1 MFGMSYESSAER
13 YLNTFLSMLSPNF
26 YNLTNF
32 APQMKAIAAAVV
44 KTNHALHCHAK
55 LDFGAT
61 RYVIVGS
68 NFVIK
73 IDKKLEEYFTSKYG
87 NNQSEYTFFKKYS
100 SVLPLCPCQMIY
112 KNDRSYLVMPKC
124 KKVGK
129 LRFENYF
136 DSNDFLG
143 YNLFDVHED
152 NIGLL
157 NKMPV
162 IIDYAANKEER

>member
-1 MFGMSYESSAER
+1 MSYETSAER
-13 YLNTFLSMLSPNF
+13 YLNTFLSMLPQNF
-26 YNLTNF
+26 YDLSKYTQ
-32 APQMKAIAAAVV
+32 QMNALGATVV
-44 KTNHALHCHAK
+44 KTNHALHCHSK

-73 IDKKLEEYFTSKYG
+73 IDKKSDEYFIPKYG
-87 NNQSEYTFFKKYS
+87 NNQSEFAFFKKYS
-100 SVLPLCPCQMIY
+100 TVLPLCPCQIIY
-112 KNDRSYLVMPKC
+112 KNNHSYLIMPKC

-129 LRFENYF
+129 LRLENYF
-136 DSNDFLG
+136 DSEDFLD
-143 YNLFDVHED
+143 YNLSDVHED

-157 NKMPV
+157 NKTPV

>member
-1 MFGMSYESSAER
+1 MSYGTSAER
-13 YLNTFLSMLSPNF
+13 YLNTFLSMLPQNF
-26 YNLTNF
+26 YDLSKYTQ
-32 APQMKAIAAAVV
+32 QMNALGAAVV

-73 IDKKLEEYFTSKYG
+73 IDKKSDEYFIPKYG
-87 NNQSEYTFFKKYS
+87 NNQSEFAFFKKYS
-100 SVLPLCPCQMIY
+100 SVLPLCPCQMIH
-112 KNDRSYLVMPKC
+112 KNDRSYLIMPKC

-129 LRFENYF
+129 LRLENYF
-136 DSNDFLG
+136 DSDDFLD
-143 YNLFDVHED
+143 YNLSDVHED

-157 NKMPV
+157 NKTPV

>member
-1 MFGMSYESSAER
+1 MSYESSAKR
-13 YLNTFLSMLSPNF
+13 YLNTFLSMLPQNF
-26 YNLTNF
+26 YEL
-32 APQMKAIAAAVV
+32 PKYVQQMNALGATVV

-73 IDKKLEEYFTSKYG
+73 IDKKSDEYFIPKYG
-87 NNQSEYTFFKKYS
+87 NNQSEFAFFKKYS
-100 SVLPLCPCQMIY
+100 SVLPLCPCQMIH
-112 KNDRSYLVMPKC
+112 KNDRSYLIMPKC

-129 LRFENYF
+129 LRLESYF
-136 DSNDFLG
+136 DSDDFLD
-143 YNLFDVHED
+143 YNLSDVHED

-157 NKMPV
+157 NKTPV

>member
-1 MFGMSYESSAER
+1 MSYETSAER
-13 YLNTFLSMLSPNF
+13 YLNTFLSMLPQNF
-26 YNLTNF
+26 YEL
-32 APQMKAIAAAVV
+32 PKYVQQMDALGAAVV

-73 IDKKLEEYFTSKYG
+73 IDKKSDEYFIPKYG
-87 NNQSEYTFFKKYS
+87 DNQSEFAFFKKYS
-100 SVLPLCPCQMIY
+100 TVLPLCPCQMIH
-112 KNDRSYLVMPKC
+112 KNGHSYLVMPKC

-136 DSNDFLG
+136 DSNDFLD
-143 YNLFDVHED
+143 YNLSDVHED

>member
-1 MFGMSYESSAER
+1 MSYETSAER
-13 YLNTFLSMLSPNF
+13 YLNTFLLMLPQNF
-26 YNLTNF
+26 YELPKYF
-32 APQMKAIAAAVV
+32 QQKDALGAAIL
-44 KTNHALHCHAK
+44 KTNYTLHCHAK

-73 IDKKLEEYFTSKYG
+73 IDKKSDEYFTPKYG
-87 NNQSEYTFFKKYS
+87 NNQSEYAFFKRYS

-112 KNDRSYLVMPKC
+112 KNNHSYLIMPKC

-129 LRFENYF
+129 LRFENCF
-136 DSNDFLG
+136 DSNDFLD
-143 YNLFDVHED
+143 YNLSDVHED

-157 NKMPV
+157 NKTPV

>member
-1 MFGMSYESSAER
+1 MSYKTSAER
-13 YLNTFLSMLSPNF
+13 YLNTFLSMLPKNF
-26 YNLTNF
+26 YELPKYF
-32 APQMKAIAAAVV
+32 QQKDALGAAIL
-44 KTNHALHCHAK
+44 KTNYTLHCHAK

-61 RYVIVGS
+61 RFVIVGS

-73 IDKKLEEYFTSKYG
+73 IDKKSAKYCITKYG

-100 SVLPLCPCQMIY
+100 TVLPLCPCQMIY
-112 KNDRSYLVMPKC
+112 KDDHSYLIMPKC

-129 LRFENYF
+129 LCLENYF
-136 DSNDFLG
+136 DSNDFLD
-143 YNLFDVHED
+143 YNLSDVHED

>member
-1 MFGMSYESSAER
+1 MSYEASAER
-13 YLNTFLSMLSPNF
+13 YLNTFLAMLPQNF
-26 YNLTNF
+26 YDLPKYVQQID
-32 APQMKAIAAAVV
+32 ALGAAVL
-44 KTNHALHCHAK
+44 KTNYTLHCHSK

-61 RYVIVGS
+61 RYVIIGS

-73 IDKKLEEYFTSKYG
+73 IDKKSNEYFTPKYG
-87 NNQSEYTFFKKYS
+87 NNQSEFAFFKKYS
-100 SVLPLCPCQMIY
+100 SVLPLCPCQMIH
-112 KNDRSYLVMPKC
+112 KNNHSYLIMPKC

-136 DSNDFLG
+136 DSNDFLD
-143 YNLFDVHED
+143 YNLFDVHEN

-157 NKMPV
+157 NKTPV

>member
-1 MFGMSYESSAER
+1 MGYEASAER
-13 YLNTFLSMLSPNF
+13 YLNIFLSMLPQNF
-26 YNLTNF
+26 YDL
-32 APQMKAIAAAVV
+32 PKYVQQMDALGAAVV

-61 RYVIVGS
+61 RYAIVGS

-73 IDKKLEEYFTSKYG
+73 IDKKSDEYFIPKYG
-87 NNQSEYTFFKKYS
+87 NNQSEFTFFKKYS
-100 SVLPLCPCQMIY
+100 SILPLCQMIY
-112 KNDRSYLVMPKC
+112 KNNHSYLIMPKC

-129 LRFENYF
+129 LRLENYF
-136 DSNDFLG
+136 DSNDFLD
-143 YNLFDVHED
+143 YDLSDVHED

-157 NKMPV
+157 NKTPV

>member
-1 MFGMSYESSAER
+1 MSYESSAER
-13 YLNTFLSMLSPNF
+13 YLNIFLSMLPQNF
-26 YNLTNF
+26 YDL
-32 APQMKAIAAAVV
+32 PKYIQQMSALGAAVI

-73 IDKKLEEYFTSKYG
+73 IDKKSDEYFIPKYG
-87 NNQSEYTFFKKYS
+87 NNQSEHAFFKKYS
-100 SVLPLCPCQMIY
+100 SVLPLCPCQMIH
-112 KNDRSYLVMPKC
+112 KNDHSYLIMPKC

-129 LRFENYF
+129 LRFGNCF
-136 DSNDFLG
+136 DSNDFLD
-143 YNLFDVHED
+143 YNLFDVHEN

-157 NKMPV
+157 NKTPV

>member
-1 MFGMSYESSAER
+1 MSYEASAER
-13 YLNTFLSMLSPNF
+13 YLNTFLAMLPQNF
-26 YNLTNF
+26 YDL
-32 APQMKAIAAAVV
+32 PKYIQQMNALGAAVV

-61 RYVIVGS
+61 RFVIVGS

-73 IDKKLEEYFTSKYG
+73 IDKEIKECYAKMYG
-87 NNQSEYTFFKKYS
+87 NNQSEFTFFKKYS
-100 SVLPLCPCQMIY
+100 SVLPLCPCQMIH
-112 KNDRSYLVMPKC
+112 KNGHSYLVMPKC

-129 LRFENYF
+129 LRLENYF
-136 DSNDFLG
+136 DSNDFLD
-143 YNLFDVHED
+143 YNLSDVHEE

-157 NKMPV
+157 NKTPV

>member
-1 MFGMSYESSAER
+1 MSYESSAER
-13 YLNTFLSMLSPNF
+13 YLNTFLSMLPQNF
-26 YNLTNF
+26 YGLPKYTQ
-32 APQMKAIAAAVV
+32 QMNALGAAVV
-44 KTNHALHCHAK
+44 KTNHALHCHSK

-73 IDKKLEEYFTSKYG
+73 IDKKSDEYFIPKYG
-87 NNQSEYTFFKKYS
+87 NNQSEYAFFKKYS
-100 SVLPLCPCQMIY
+100 TVLPLCPCQIIS
-112 KNDRSYLVMPKC
+112 KNNHSYLIMPKC

-129 LRFENYF
+129 LRLENYF
-136 DSNDFLG
+136 DSEDFLD
-143 YNLFDVHED
+143 YNLSDVHES

-157 NKMPV
+157 NKTPV

>member
-1 MFGMSYESSAER
+1 MSYESSAER
-13 YLNTFLSMLSPNF
+13 YLNTFLSMLPQNF
-26 YNLTNF
+26 YDL
-32 APQMKAIAAAVV
+32 PKYVQQMKALGVAIL
-44 KTNHALHCHAK
+44 KTNYALHCHAK
-55 LDFGAT
+55 LDFGVT

-73 IDKKLEEYFTSKYG
+73 IDKGIKECYTKMYG
-87 NNQSEYTFFKKYS
+87 NNQSEFAFFKKYS
-100 SVLPLCPCQMIY
+100 TVLPLCPCQMIY
-112 KNDRSYLVMPKC
+112 KNNHSYLIMPKC

-129 LRFENYF
+129 LCLENYF
-136 DSNDFLG
+136 DSEDFLD
-143 YNLFDVHED
+143 YNLSDVHEN

>member
-1 MFGMSYESSAER
+1 MSYVTSAER
-13 YLNTFLSMLSPNF
+13 YLNTFLSMLPKNF
-26 YNLTNF
+26 YDLSKYTQ
-32 APQMKAIAAAVV
+32 QMNTLGATVV
-44 KTNHALHCHAK
+44 KTNHTLHCHAK

-73 IDKKLEEYFTSKYG
+73 IDKKSDEYFIPKYG
-87 NNQSEYTFFKKYS
+87 NNQSEFAFFKKYS
-100 SVLPLCPCQMIY
+100 SVLPLCPCQMIH
-112 KNDRSYLVMPKC
+112 KNGHSYLVMPKC

-129 LRFENYF
+129 LRLENCF
-136 DSNDFLG
+136 DSDDFLD
-143 YNLFDVHED
+143 YNLSDVHES

>member
-1 MFGMSYESSAER
+1 MSYESSAKR
-13 YLNTFLSMLSPNF
+13 YLNTFLSMLPQNF
-26 YNLTNF
+26 YDL
-32 APQMKAIAAAVV
+32 PKYIQQMNALGATVV

-73 IDKKLEEYFTSKYG
+73 INKKPDEYFIPKYG
-87 NNQSEYTFFKKYS
+87 NNQSEYAFFKKYS
-100 SVLPLCPCQMIY
+100 TVLPLCPCQMIY
-112 KNDRSYLVMPKC
+112 KNNHSYLIMPKC

-129 LRFENYF
+129 LRFENCF
-136 DSNDFLG
+136 DSNDFLD
-143 YNLFDVHED
+143 YNLSDVHED

>member
-1 MFGMSYESSAER
+1 MSYETSAER
-13 YLNTFLSMLSPNF
+13 YLNTFLSMLPQNF
-26 YNLTNF
+26 YEL
-32 APQMKAIAAAVV
+32 PKYVQQMDALGAAVV

-73 IDKKLEEYFTSKYG
+73 IDKKSDEYFIPKYG
-87 NNQSEYTFFKKYS
+87 DNQSEFAFFKKYS
-100 SVLPLCPCQMIY
+100 TVLPLCPCQMIH
-112 KNDRSYLVMPKC
+112 KNGHSYLVMPKC

-136 DSNDFLG
+136 DSNDFLD
-143 YNLFDVHED
+143 YYLSDVHED

>member
-1 MFGMSYESSAER
+1 MSYEASAKR
-13 YLNTFLSMLSPNF
+13 YLNTFLSMLPQNF
-26 YNLTNF
+26 YDL
-32 APQMKAIAAAVV
+32 PKYIQQMNALGAAVV

-73 IDKKLEEYFTSKYG
+73 IDKKSDEYFIPKYG
-87 NNQSEYTFFKKYS
+87 NNQSEYAFFKRYS

-112 KNDRSYLVMPKC
+112 KNNHSYLVMPKC

-129 LRFENYF
+129 LRLENYF
-136 DSNDFLG
+136 DSNDFLD
-143 YNLFDVHED
+143 YNLFDVHES

-157 NKMPV
+157 NKTPV

>member
-1 MFGMSYESSAER
+1 MGYEASAER
-13 YLNTFLSMLSPNF
+13 YLNTFLSMLPKNF
-26 YNLTNF
+26 YEL
-32 APQMKAIAAAVV
+32 PKYVQQMNTLGAAVV
-44 KTNHALHCHAK
+44 KTNYVLHCHSK

-73 IDKKLEEYFTSKYG
+73 IDKKSNEYFTPKYG
-87 NNQSEYTFFKKYS
+87 NNQSEFAFFKKYS
-100 SVLPLCPCQMIY
+100 SVLPLCPCQMIH
-112 KNDRSYLVMPKC
+112 KNERSYLSMPKC

-129 LRFENYF
+129 LRVENYF
-136 DSNDFLG
+136 ESDDFLD
-143 YNLFDVHED
+143 YNLFDIHES

-157 NKMPV
+157 NKTPV

>member
-1 MFGMSYESSAER
+1 MSYGTSAER
-13 YLNTFLSMLSPNF
+13 YLNTFLSMLPQNF
-26 YNLTNF
+26 YDLSKYTQ
-32 APQMKAIAAAVV
+32 QMNALGAAVV

-73 IDKKLEEYFTSKYG
+73 IDKKAEEYFTPKYG
-87 NNQSEYTFFKKYS
+87 NNQSEFAFFKKYS

-112 KNDRSYLVMPKC
+112 KNNHSYLIMPKC

-129 LRFENYF
+129 LRLENYF
-136 DSNDFLG
+136 DSDDFLD
-143 YNLFDVHED
+143 YNLSDVHED

>member
-1 MFGMSYESSAER
+1 MGYEASAER
-13 YLNTFLSMLSPNF
+13 YLNTFLSVLPQNF
-26 YNLTNF
+26 YDLPKYTQ
-32 APQMKAIAAAVV
+32 QMDALGAAVV

-73 IDKKLEEYFTSKYG
+73 IDKKSDEYFIPKYG
-87 NNQSEYTFFKKYS
+87 NNQSEYAFFKRYS

-112 KNDRSYLVMPKC
+112 KNNHSYLVMPKC
-124 KKVGK
+124 KKIGK
-129 LRFENYF
+129 LRLENYF
-136 DSNDFLG
+136 DSDDFLV
-143 YNLFDVHED
+143 YNLSDVHED

-157 NKMPV
+157 NKTPV

>member
-1 MFGMSYESSAER
+1 MSYETSAER
-13 YLNTFLSMLSPNF
+13 YLNTFLSMLPQNF
-26 YNLTNF
+26 YDLSKYTQ
-32 APQMKAIAAAVV
+32 QMNALGAAVV

-73 IDKKLEEYFTSKYG
+73 IDKKSDGYFIPKYG
-87 NNQSEYTFFKKYS
+87 NNQSEYAFFKRYS
-100 SVLPLCPCQMIY
+100 SVLPLCPCQMIH
-112 KNDRSYLVMPKC
+112 KNDRSYLIMPKC

-129 LRFENYF
+129 LRLENCF
-136 DSNDFLG
+136 DSDDFLD
-143 YNLFDVHED
+143 YNLFDVHES

-157 NKMPV
+157 NKTPV

>member
-1 MFGMSYESSAER
+1 MSYEASAER
-13 YLNTFLSMLSPNF
+13 YLNTFLSMLPQNF
-26 YNLTNF
+26 YDL
-32 APQMKAIAAAVV
+32 PKYIQQMNALGAAVV

-73 IDKKLEEYFTSKYG
+73 IDKEPAKYYITKYG
-87 NNQSEYTFFKKYS
+87 NNKSEFAFFKKYS
-100 SVLPLCPCQMIY
+100 TVLPLCPCQMIY
-112 KNDRSYLVMPKC
+112 KNDHSYLVMPKC

-136 DSNDFLG
+136 DSDDFLD
-143 YNLFDVHED
+143 YNLSDVHED

-157 NKMPV
+157 NKTPV

>member
-1 MFGMSYESSAER
+1 MSYETSAER
-13 YLNTFLSMLSPNF
+13 YLNTFLSMLPQNF
-26 YNLTNF
+26 YELPKYF
-32 APQMKAIAAAVV
+32 QQKDALGAAIL
-44 KTNHALHCHAK
+44 KTNYTLHCHAK

-61 RYVIVGS
+61 RFVIVGS

-73 IDKKLEEYFTSKYG
+73 IDKKSAKYCTTKYG
-87 NNQSEYTFFKKYS
+87 NNQSEFAFFKKYS
-100 SVLPLCPCQMIY
+100 TVLPLCPCQMIH
-112 KNDRSYLVMPKC
+112 KNDHSYLIMPKC

-157 NKMPV
+157 NKTPV

>member
-1 MFGMSYESSAER
+1 MSYETSAER
-13 YLNTFLSMLSPNF
+13 YLNTFLSMLPQNF
-26 YNLTNF
+26 YELPKYF
-32 APQMKAIAAAVV
+32 QQKDALGAAIL
-44 KTNHALHCHAK
+44 KTNYTLHCHAK

-61 RYVIVGS
+61 RFVIVGG

-73 IDKKLEEYFTSKYG
+73 IDKKSAKYCTTKYG
-87 NNQSEYTFFKKYS
+87 NNQSEFAFFKKYS
-100 SVLPLCPCQMIY
+100 TVLPLCPCQMIH
-112 KNDRSYLVMPKC
+112 KNDHSYLIMPKC

-157 NKMPV
+157 NKTPV

>member
-1 MFGMSYESSAER
+1 MSYETSAKR
-13 YLNTFLSMLSPNF
+13 YLNTFLSMLPQNF
-26 YNLTNF
+26 YELSKYVQ
-32 APQMKAIAAAVV
+32 QMNALGAAVV

-73 IDKKLEEYFTSKYG
+73 IDKKSDEYFIPKYG
-87 NNQSEYTFFKKYS
+87 NNQSEYAFFKRYS
-100 SVLPLCPCQMIY
+100 SVLPLCPCQMIH
-112 KNDRSYLVMPKC
+112 KNDRSYLIMPKC
-124 KKVGK
+124 KKIGK
-129 LRFENYF
+129 LRLENYF
-136 DSNDFLG
+136 DSNVFLD
-143 YNLFDVHED
+143 YNLFDVHES

-157 NKMPV
+157 NKTPV

>member
-1 MFGMSYESSAER
+1 MSYEASAKR
-13 YLNTFLSMLSPNF
+13 YLNTFLSMLPQNF
-26 YNLTNF
+26 YEL
-32 APQMKAIAAAVV
+32 PKYIQQMNALGAAVV

-73 IDKKLEEYFTSKYG
+73 IDKKSDEYFIPKYG
-87 NNQSEYTFFKKYS
+87 NNQSEFAFFKKYS
-100 SVLPLCPCQMIY
+100 ANLPLCPCQMIH
-112 KNDRSYLVMPKC
+112 KNGHSYLVMPKC

-129 LRFENYF
+129 LRLENYF
-136 DSNDFLG
+136 DSDDFLD
-143 YNLFDVHED
+143 YNLSDIHED

-157 NKMPV
+157 NKTPV

>member
-1 MFGMSYESSAER
+1 MSYETSAER
-13 YLNTFLSMLSPNF
+13 YLNTFLSMLPKNF
-26 YNLTNF
+26 YELPKYF
-32 APQMKAIAAAVV
+32 QQKDALGAAIL
-44 KTNHALHCHAK
+44 KTNYTLHCHAK

-61 RYVIVGS
+61 RFVIVGS

-73 IDKKLEEYFTSKYG
+73 IDKKSAKYCTTKYG
-87 NNQSEYTFFKKYS
+87 NNQSEFAFFKKYS
-100 SVLPLCPCQMIY
+100 TVLPLCPCQMIH
-112 KNDRSYLVMPKC
+112 KNDHSYLIMPKC

-129 LRFENYF
+129 LRLENYF
-136 DSNDFLG
+136 DSNDFLD

-157 NKMPV
+157 NKTPV

>member
-1 MFGMSYESSAER
+1 MSYETSAER
-13 YLNTFLSMLSPNF
+13 YLNIFLSMLPKNF
-26 YNLTNF
+26 YDLSKYVQ
-32 APQMKAIAAAVV
+32 QMNALGAAVV

-73 IDKKLEEYFTSKYG
+73 IDKKSDEYFIPKYG
-87 NNQSEYTFFKKYS
+87 NNQSEFAFFKKYS
-100 SVLPLCPCQMIY
+100 TVLPLCPCQMIY
-112 KNDRSYLVMPKC
+112 KNNHSYLIMPKC

-129 LRFENYF
+129 LHLKNCF
-136 DSNDFLG
+136 DSDDFLD
-143 YNLFDVHED
+143 YNLSDVHEE

-157 NKMPV
+157 NKTPV

>member
-1 MFGMSYESSAER
+1 MSYESSAKR
-13 YLNTFLSMLSPNF
+13 YLNTFLSMLPQNF
-26 YNLTNF
+26 YDL
-32 APQMKAIAAAVV
+32 PKYIQQMNALGATVV

-73 IDKKLEEYFTSKYG
+73 IDKKSDKYFIPKYG
-87 NNQSEYTFFKKYS
+87 NNQSEYAFFKRYS
-100 SVLPLCPCQMIY
+100 SVLPLCPCHMIH
-112 KNDRSYLVMPKC
+112 KNDRSYLIMPKC

-129 LRFENYF
+129 LRLENYF
-136 DSNDFLG
+136 DSNDFLD
-143 YNLFDVHED
+143 YNLFDVHES

-157 NKMPV
+157 NKKPV

>member
-1 MFGMSYESSAER
+1 MSYEASAER
-13 YLNTFLSMLSPNF
+13 YLNTFLSLLPQNF
-26 YNLTNF
+26 YGLPKYTQ
-32 APQMKAIAAAVV
+32 QMNALGATVI

-73 IDKKLEEYFTSKYG
+73 IDKKSDEYFIPKYG
-87 NNQSEYTFFKKYS
+87 NNQSEYAFFKRYS

-112 KNDRSYLVMPKC
+112 KNNHSYLIMPKC

-129 LRFENYF
+129 LRLENYF
-136 DSNDFLG
+136 DSDDFLD
-143 YNLFDVHED
+143 YNLSDVHED

-157 NKMPV
+157 NKTPV

>member
-1 MFGMSYESSAER
+1 MSYETSAER
-13 YLNTFLSMLSPNF
+13 YLNTFLSMLPQNF
-26 YNLTNF
+26 YELSKYVQ
-32 APQMKAIAAAVV
+32 QMNALGAAVV

-73 IDKKLEEYFTSKYG
+73 IDKKSDEYFIPKYG
-87 NNQSEYTFFKKYS
+87 NNQSEFAFFKKYS
-100 SVLPLCPCQMIY
+100 TVLPLCPCQMIH
-112 KNDRSYLVMPKC
+112 KNDRSYLIMPKC
-124 KKVGK
+124 KKIGK
-129 LRFENYF
+129 LRLENYF
-136 DSNDFLG
+136 DSNVFLD
-143 YNLFDVHED
+143 YNLFDVHES

-157 NKMPV
+157 NKTPV

>member
-1 MFGMSYESSAER
+1 MSYETSAER
-13 YLNTFLSMLSPNF
+13 YLNTFLSMLSKNF
-26 YNLTNF
+26 YNLPHYVQLMD
-32 APQMKAIAAAVV
+32 ALGAAVV
-44 KTNHALHCHAK
+44 KTNYALHCHAK

-61 RYVIVGS
+61 RYVIVVS

-73 IDKKLEEYFTSKYG
+73 IDKKSDEYFIPKYG
-87 NNQSEYTFFKKYS
+87 NNQSEYAFFKRYS
-100 SVLPLCPCQMIY
+100 SVLPLCPCQIIY
-112 KNDRSYLVMPKC
+112 KNNHSYLIMPKC

-136 DSNDFLG
+136 DSDDFLD
-143 YNLFDVHED
+143 YNLSDVHED

-157 NKMPV
+157 NKTPV